1 MNKIKFQLTIDTYA
15 YSVDRHN
22 CIINSQMKMGSTSRI
37 AKAAI
42 TQLCATNNK
51 QSNLINI
58 AKCAGLA
65 KQAGAQMLFLPECL
79 GFMGDNAKRTLD
91 NADPSIDELMDM
103 QQKNGDCFSCTC
115 TSSYDATFRKEISN
129 TISSSATN
137 AKSQVDINKE
147 EPTAIK
153 SIISELCFI
162 ANESSLWISGG
173 GIHTSVPSQSDETPE
188 RKIYNTHVII
198 NDKGQ
203 IKSYYHKIHLFDVSI
218 PNKVNLQESKTTSP
232 GNKLVVCDSPIG
244 KLGLSICYDLRF
256 PEMYVKLV
264 QEMGAEVLL
273 MPSAFTVPTGKAH
286 WHALLKGE

>member
-1 MNKIKFQLTIDTYA
+1 
-15 YSVDRHN
+15 
-22 CIINSQMKMGSTSRI
+22 MKMGSTSRI
-37 AKAAI
+37 ARAAI
-42 TQLCATNNK
+42 AQLCATNNK
-51 QSNLINI
+51 QSNLINV

-65 KQAGAQMLFLPECL
+65 KRQGAQMLFLPECL
-79 GFMGDNAKRTLD
+79 GFMGDNAQHTLD

-103 QQKNGDCFSCTC
+103 QQKNGDCFSST
-115 TSSYDATFRKEISN
+115 SYDDSFRKAIAD
-129 TISSSATN
+129 TISPSVAN
-137 AKSQVDINKE
+137 IDSQVDINKE
-147 EPTAIK
+147 PSATIK

-162 ANESSLWISGG
+162 ANESKLWISGG
-173 GIHTSVPSQSDETPE
+173 GIHTSVPSQSDIDAE

-198 NDKGQ
+198 NNKGQ
-203 IKSYYHKIHLFDVSI
+203 IKSYYHKINLFDVSI

-244 KLGLSICYDLRF
+244 KLGLSICYDVRF

>member
-1 MNKIKFQLTIDTYA
+1 
-15 YSVDRHN
+15 
-22 CIINSQMKMGSTSRI
+22 MGSTSRI

-42 TQLCATNNK
+42 AQLCATNNK
-51 QSNLINI
+51 QSNLIYV

-65 KQAGAQMLFLPECL
+65 KQNGVQMLFLPECL
-79 GFMGDNAKRTLD
+79 GFMGDNAQHTLD
-91 NADPSIDELMDM
+91 NADPSIDELMDT
-103 QQKNGDCFSCTC
+103 QQQNGDCFSS
-115 TSSYDATFRKEISN
+115 TSHDATFRKEIAD

-137 AKSQVDINKE
+137 TNVQVDSNKE

-162 ANESSLWISGG
+162 ANESKLWISGG
-173 GIHTSVPSQSDETPE
+173 GIHTSVPSQSDTTSDHTIPE

-218 PNKVNLQESKTTSP
+218 PNKVNLQESKTTLA

-244 KLGLSICYDLRF
+244 KLGLSICYDVRF
-256 PEMYVKLV
+256 PELYVKL
-264 QEMGAEVLL
+264 QDMGAEILL